1 MGFRDANRG
10 QAIQVGAIL
19 LFGILILGVSIYQA
33 TVVPQ
38 QNARVE
44 FDAYQG
50 ATDDMV
56 SVRDDIATAGT
67 EGASASTTVRTG
79 ATYPARSIFV
89 NPGAPAGTVSTEPA
103 SNVTVDGVRAVGSEA
118 NNTRAFWNETSGTY
132 ETTRVTFTPSYNEFD
147 GSPVT
152 VAGQGVYRLAGDR
165 VLPISTGSSIRGNR
179 ITLVTVRGDLGAAG
193 GSVPVTAD
201 PVSTATRTVVV
212 TGTGATFNVTVPT
225 PVPASA
231 WNDTVAPDVVA
242 NPNVVTTTP
251 VGDDSVRITFDGSR
265 QYELRLAAV
274 ELRAQSDSSTVQQ
287 PDGSYLI
294 GLTGNETIS
303 TNGISPLAVE
313 VRDRYN
319 NPVSG
324 ADVTFDIVDGDAT
337 FAGGGTERVVTT
349 DGGGRAPVALRP
361 GGSGTIT
368 VEASSDLNG
377 NGNIESYEHTRFG
390 ISASDGSTDDGGA
403 EEINPSGDG
412 DVVLVDSVVDDGD
425 IKIDFDNRAGAERTI
440 TEARVSFYYR
450 SSQGNSQK
458 GNGNGNT
465 KNQPPEEL
473 RFESSGPNLPIPG
486 ELRSLDNPQTL
497 PTDETTITLE
507 TKSGDA
513 AIEDFFIL
521 TLKFLENGKRS
532 TYFITLERSR
542 NNNNTGNGGD
552 RGPGGDGPPGQ
563 N

>member
-1 MGFRDANRG
+1 MGFRDANRA

-19 LFGILILGVSIYQA
+19 LFALLILGISIYQA

-44 FDAYQG
+44 FNAYQG

-56 SVRDDIATAGT
+56 SVRDDVVTAGT
-67 EGASASTTVRTG
+67 EGTAASTTVQSG

-89 NPGAPAGTVSTEPA
+89 NPGAPSGTVSTA
-103 SNVTVDGVRAVGSEA
+103 SAPNVTLSGVRPVGSEA
-118 NNTRAFWNETSGTY
+118 SNTRAFWNATSGTY
-132 ETTRVTFTPSYNEFD
+132 ETNRVTFTPSYNEFD
-147 GSPVT
+147 GPPVGI
-152 VAGQGVYRLAGDR
+152 ADQGVYRLPNDR
-165 VLPISTGSSIRGNR
+165 ILPISAGSTISGNR

-193 GSVPVTAD
+193 RSVSVTAD

-212 TGTGATFNVTVPT
+212 TGTGATFDVTVPT
-225 PVPASA
+225 PIPASA

-251 VGDDSVRITFDGSR
+251 VGDDSVRITFNGSR

-274 ELRAQSDSSTVQQ
+274 ELRAQSDSSTVEQ

-303 TNGISPLAVE
+303 TNGTSPLAVE

-324 ADVTFDIVDGDAT
+324 ADVTFEVIDGDAT
-337 FAGGGTERVVTT
+337 FAGGGTSRTVTT
-349 DGGGRAPVALRP
+349 DGSGRAPVALRP

-368 VEASSDLNG
+368 VEATSDLNG
-377 NGNIESYEHTRFG
+377 NGNIESYERTRF
-390 ISASDGSTDDGGA
+390 AVTATDGSTDDDGGA

-412 DVVLVDSVVDDGD
+412 DVVLVDGVVNDDGD
-425 IKIDFDNRAGAERTI
+425 IEVDFDNRAGAERTI

-473 RFESSGPNLPIPG
+473 RFENSGPNLPIPG

-497 PTDETTITLE
+497 PTGETTITLE

-521 TLKFLENGKRS
+521 TLKFQENGKRS
-532 TYFITLERSR
+532 TYFITLE
-542 NNNNTGNGGD
+542 
-552 RGPGGDGPPGQ
+552 
-563 N
+563 

>member
-19 LFGILILGVSIYQA
+19 LFGILILGLSIYQA
-33 TVVPQ
+33 SVVPQ
-38 QNARVE
+38 QNSRVE
-44 FDAYQG
+44 FNTYQE

-56 SVRDDIATAGT
+56 SVRDDVVTAGT
-67 EGASASTTVRTG
+67 EGTAASTTVETG

-89 NPGAPAGTVSTEPA
+89 NPGVPSGTVSTASAPNVTLSGVRPVDSEA
-103 SNVTVDGVRAVGSEA
+103 SN
-118 NNTRAFWNETSGTY
+118 TRTFWNQTSGTY
-132 ETTRVTFTPSYNEFD
+132 ETNRVTFTPSYNEFD
-147 GSPVT
+147 GSPVAI
-152 VAGQGVYRLAGDR
+152 AGQGVYRLPDGR
-165 VLPISTGSSIRGNR
+165 VLPISAGSTISGNR
-179 ITLVTVRGDLGAAG
+179 ITLVTVRGDLGASG
-193 GSVPVTAD
+193 RSVSVTAD

-212 TGTGATFNVTVPT
+212 TGTGTSFNVTVPT
-225 PVPASA
+225 PIPASA

-242 NPNVVTTTP
+242 NPNVRTTTP

-274 ELRAQSDSSTVQQ
+274 ELRAQSDSNAVQQ
-287 PDGSYLI
+287 PDGSYLL

-303 TNGISPLAVE
+303 TNGTSPVAVE

-324 ADVTFDIVDGDAT
+324 ADVTFTVTGGDAT
-337 FAGGGTERVVTT
+337 FAGGGTGRVVTT
-349 DGGGRAPVALRP
+349 DGSGRAPVALRP
-361 GGSGTIT
+361 NGAGTIT
-368 VEASSDLNG
+368 VEAKRDLNG
-377 NGNIESYEHTRFG
+377 NGTIESYERTRF
-390 ISASDGSTDDGGA
+390 AVTATDGSNDDDGGA

-412 DVVLVDSVVDDGD
+412 DVVLVDGVVNADGD
-425 IKIDFDNRAGAERTI
+425 IEVNFNNRAGAERTI

-458 GNGNGNT
+458 GNGNGNS

-473 RFESSGPNLPIPG
+473 RFENSGPNLPIPG
-486 ELRSLDNPQTL
+486 KLRSLDNPQTL
-497 PTDETTITLE
+497 PTGQTTVTLE

-521 TLKFLENGKRS
+521 TLKFQENSKRS
-532 TYFITLERSR
+532 TYFITLE
-542 NNNNTGNGGD
+542 
-552 RGPGGDGPPGQ
+552 
-563 N
+563 